1 MLRLT
6 RLRLTNFGPFKGEQ
20 AIDFPQEDG
29 VTIIYGENMRG
40 KTSLL
45 NAIRFAFFGRI
56 LGRGRRD
63 AALHKVGNWE
73 EAAENKVYGFEVG
86 LDMTHAG
93 ARYRLVRTF
102 KPRPGVTE
110 PKDDGD
116 YVQDYFL
123 ERDGVVLS
131 RNRSKTELERI
142 LPEQIARFF
151 LFDGELL
158 QEYED
163 LLVTESNMG
172 PRISEAIERILGMP
186 VLTDTRDS
194 LTAAKERA
202 ENRHARAAQGDQKT
216 REFGNQLA
224 ALQSER
230 GVLHAD
236 LERQEKDL
244 DNLRMRKTG
253 LDEAIRRMQRV
264 SALFDKRDVIEG
276 DINTLKDRVA
286 EKKAQLGGSMASAWC
301 ALLGDRM
308 RTAIVDLRARETQLQ
323 TALIRTSV
331 LASFSADGQTTCPAC
346 LQPVSDE
353 TRHRV
358 EHSLAQHGGA
368 AGATEEQEIAA
379 VRRRIAALEHFV
391 DEANPQALRLEWDSI
406 TQDERQIYA
415 KGNEVKEIDA
425 QIADVDEETVRR
437 TRSDLESVIKQ
448 ISLLEQGLN
457 ETREALHKNA
467 VYRDNLQRKLD
478 KFAGSSFDV
487 ERRRRDLAADLEAL
501 FTKGIDV
508 FREQLRRKVEVDAT
522 EHFLQLTS
530 EPDYAGLRINDSY
543 GLTIIHKDGS
553 DIPVRSA
560 GAEHIVALS
569 LVGALQNNAPLRGPI
584 IIDSPFGRLDAT
596 HTDKT
601 VAALPSMAKQVVV
614 LVYEDELAPARARAG
629 LKGNLKAEWTLVRR
643 SARHT
648 ELKPRKD

>member
-6 RLRLTNFGPFKGEQ
+6 GLRLNNFGPFKGEQ
-20 AIDFPQEDG
+20 SIDFPQEDG

-110 PKDDGD
+110 PQDDSD

-123 ERDGVVLS
+123 ERDGVLLS
-131 RNRSKTELERI
+131 RGQSKTEIERI

-163 LLVTESNMG
+163 LLVAESDMG
-172 PRISEAIERILGMP
+172 PKIADAIERILGMP

-216 REFGNQLA
+216 REFGTQLA

-230 GVLHAD
+230 GVLQAD

-244 DNLRMRKTG
+244 DGLRTRKTSLEEAMRK
-253 LDEAIRRMQRV
+253 MQRV
-264 SALFDKRDVIEG
+264 AALFEKRDVLEG
-276 DINTLKDRVA
+276 DIKGLKKDVA
-286 EKKAQLGGSMASAWC
+286 DKKEGLGGSMTSAWC

-308 RTAIVDLRARETQLQ
+308 RAKITDLRARESQLQ
-323 TALIRTSV
+323 TVLIRASV
-331 LASFSADGQTTCPAC
+331 LANFSTEGEKTCPAC
-346 LQPVSDE
+346 LQPVAE
-353 TRHRV
+353 EARNRV
-358 EHSLAQHGGA
+358 RESLAPYGGS
-368 AGATEEQEIAA
+368 AGPTEEQEIAA
-379 VRRRIAALEHFV
+379 VRRRIAALEGFV
-391 DEANPQALRLEWDSI
+391 AEANPQALRLEWDSI
-406 TQDERQIYA
+406 ARDERQIHV
-415 KGNEVKEIDA
+415 KSNEVKEIDA
-425 QIADVDEETVRR
+425 QIADVDEEAVRR

-457 ETREALHKNA
+457 ATREALHKNA

-487 ERRRRDLAADLEAL
+487 ERKRRDLAADLEML
-501 FTKGIDV
+501 FSKGIDV
-508 FREQLRRKVEVDAT
+508 FREQLRRRVEADAT

-629 LKGNLKAEWTLVRR
+629 LGGHLNAEWTLVRR

>member
-6 RLRLTNFGPFKGEQ
+6 GLRLNNFGPFKGGQ
-20 AIDFPQEDG
+20 SIDFPEEDG

-73 EAAENKVYGFEVG
+73 EAAENKIYGFEVG

-110 PKDDGD
+110 PQDDSD

-123 ERDGVVLS
+123 ERDGVLLS
-131 RNRSKTELERI
+131 RGQSKTELERI

-163 LLVTESNMG
+163 LLVAESDMG
-172 PRISEAIERILGMP
+172 PKIADAIERILGMP

-230 GVLHAD
+230 GVLQAD

-244 DNLRMRKTG
+244 DGLRTRKTSLEEAMRK
-253 LDEAIRRMQRV
+253 MQRV
-264 SALFDKRDVIEG
+264 AALLEKRDVLEG
-276 DINTLKDRVA
+276 DIKTLKKSVA
-286 EKKAQLGGSMASAWC
+286 DKKEDLGGSMGSAWC

-308 RTAIVDLRARETQLQ
+308 RATVTDLRARETQLQ
-323 TALIRTSV
+323 TALIRASV
-331 LASFSADGQTTCPAC
+331 LASLSADGQTTCPAC
-346 LQPVSDE
+346 LQPVTDE
-353 TRHRV
+353 AKHRV
-358 EHSLAQHGGA
+358 QESLAQHGGS
-368 AGATEEQEIAA
+368 AGAAEEQEIAG
-379 VRRRIAALEHFV
+379 VHRRIAALEQYLG
-391 DEANPQALRLEWDSI
+391 EANPQALRLEWDSI
-406 TQDERQIYA
+406 ARDERQIHV
-415 KGNEVKEIDA
+415 KTNEVKEIDA
-425 QIADVDEETVRR
+425 QIADVNEEAVRR

-457 ETREALHKNA
+457 ETREALHQNGL
-467 VYRDNLQRKLD
+467 YRDNLQRKLD
-478 KFAGSSFDV
+478 KFAGSSFEV
-487 ERRRRDLAADLEAL
+487 ERKRRDLAAELEQL

-508 FREQLRRKVEVDAT
+508 FREQLRRRVEADAT

-543 GLTIIHKDGS
+543 GLTIVHKDGS

-601 VAALPSMAKQVVV
+601 VAALPNMAKQVVV

-629 LKGNLKAEWTLVRR
+629 LGSHLKAEWTLVRR

>member
-6 RLRLTNFGPFKGEQ
+6 RLHLTNFGPFKGSQ
-20 AIDFPQEDG
+20 SIDFPQDDG

-40 KTSLL
+40 KTTLL

-63 AALHKVGNWE
+63 TALHKVGNWE
-73 EAAENKVYGFEVG
+73 EAAENKIFGFEVG
-86 LDMTHAG
+86 LDLTHAG

-102 KPRPGVTE
+102 KPRPGVSE
-110 PKDDGD
+110 PQEDSD
-116 YVQDYFL
+116 YAQDYFL
-123 ERDGVVLS
+123 ERDGVLLS
-131 RNRSKTELERI
+131 RNQSKMELERI

-163 LLVTESNMG
+163 LLVSASDMG
-172 PRISEAIERILGMP
+172 PKIADAIERILGMP
-186 VLTDTRDS
+186 VLTNTRDS

-216 REFGNQLA
+216 REFGTQLA

-236 LERQEKDL
+236 LERQDKDL
-244 DNLRMRKTG
+244 DGLRTRKTG
-253 LDEAIRRMQRV
+253 LEEAMRRMQRV
-264 SALFDKRDVIEG
+264 ATLFEKRDVLVG
-276 DINTLKDRVA
+276 DIKGLKKDVA
-286 EKKAQLGGSMASAWC
+286 DKKERLGGSMAFAWC

-308 RTAIVDLRARETQLQ
+308 RATITDLRARETQLQ
-323 TALIRTSV
+323 TALIRASV
-331 LASFSADGQTTCPAC
+331 LASLSANGQSICPAC
-346 LQPVSDE
+346 LQPVTE
-353 TRHRV
+353 EARHRV
-358 EHSLAQHGGA
+358 QESLTQHGNL
-368 AGATEEQEIAA
+368 AGVAEEQELAG
-379 VRRRIAALEHFV
+379 VRRRIAALEQFV
-391 DEANPQALRLEWDSI
+391 GEANPQALRLEWDSI
-406 TQDERQIYA
+406 ARDERQIYV

-425 QIADVDEETVRR
+425 QIADVDEESVRR
-437 TRSDLESVIKQ
+437 TRSDLESIIKQ
-448 ISLLEQGLN
+448 ISLLEQGVN
-457 ETREALHKNA
+457 ATREALLKNA
-467 VYRDNLQRKLD
+467 SYRDNLQRKLD

-487 ERRRRDLAADLEAL
+487 ERRRRDLAADLEDL
-501 FTKGIDV
+501 FTKGISV
-508 FREQLRRKVEVDAT
+508 FREHLRRRVEADAT

-530 EPDYAGLRINDSY
+530 EPDYASLRINDSY
-543 GLTIIHKDGS
+543 GLTIVHKDGG

-584 IIDSPFGRLDAT
+584 IVDSPFGRLDAT

-601 VAALPSMAKQVVV
+601 VAALPSMAKQVVL
-614 LVYEDELAPARARAG
+614 LVYEDELAPARARTG
-629 LKGNLKAEWTLVRR
+629 LKGHLKAEWTLVRR

>member
-20 AIDFPQEDG
+20 SIDFPQEDG

-63 AALHKVGNWE
+63 TALHKVGNWE
-73 EAAENKVYGFEVG
+73 EAAENKVFGFEVG

-131 RNRSKTELERI
+131 RGQSKTELERI

-163 LLVTESNMG
+163 LLVAESDMG
-172 PRISEAIERILGMP
+172 PKISDAIERILGMP
-186 VLTDTRDS
+186 VLTNTRDS

-230 GVLHAD
+230 TVLQTD

-244 DNLRMRKTG
+244 DGLRTRKTG
-253 LDEAIRRMQRV
+253 LEEAMRKMQRV
-264 SALFDKRDVIEG
+264 MALFDKRDVLES
-276 DINTLKDRVA
+276 DIKTLKEAVA
-286 EKKAQLGGSMASAWC
+286 GKKELLGGSMASAWC
-301 ALLGDRM
+301 ALLGDKM
-308 RTAIVDLRARETQLQ
+308 RAAITDLRARETQLQ
-323 TALIRTSV
+323 TVLIRTSV
-331 LASFSADGQTTCPAC
+331 LASLAADGQTTCPAC

-353 TRHRV
+353 ARQHV
-358 EHSLAQHGGA
+358 QESLAQHGGA
-368 AGATEEQEIAA
+368 AGADEQREVTA
-379 VRRRIAALEHFV
+379 VRRRIAALEQFIG
-391 DEANPQALRLEWDSI
+391 DANPQALRLEWDSI
-406 TQDERQIYA
+406 AQDERQIYA
-415 KGNEVKEIDA
+415 KGNEIKEIDA
-425 QIADVDEETVRR
+425 QIADVNEEAVRR

-448 ISLLEQGLN
+448 ISLLEQGLGK
-457 ETREALHKNA
+457 TREALHNNA

-478 KFAGSSFDV
+478 KFAGSGFEV

-501 FTKGIDV
+501 FVRGIDV
-508 FREQLRRKVEVDAT
+508 FREQLRRKVEADAT
-522 EHFLQLTS
+522 AHFLQLTS

-584 IIDSPFGRLDAT
+584 IVDSPFGRLDAT

-601 VAALPSMAKQVVV
+601 VAALPSMAEQVVV

-629 LKGNLKAEWTLVRR
+629 LKGHLKAEWTLVRR

>member
-20 AIDFPQEDG
+20 SIDFPQEDG

-73 EAAENKVYGFEVG
+73 EAAEKKVFGFEVG

-102 KPRPGVTE
+102 KPRPGVAE

-123 ERDGVVLS
+123 ERDGVVLG
-131 RNRSKTELERI
+131 RGQSKTELERI

-163 LLVTESNMG
+163 LLVAESDMG
-172 PRISEAIERILGMP
+172 PKISEAIERILGMP

-230 GVLHAD
+230 SVLQAD

-244 DNLRMRKTG
+244 DGLRTRKTG
-253 LDEAIRRMQRV
+253 LEEAMRKMQRV
-264 SALFDKRDVIEG
+264 MALFEKRDVLEG
-276 DINTLKDRVA
+276 DIKTLKERIT
-286 EKKAQLGGSMASAWC
+286 EKKEQLGGSMASAWC

-308 RTAIVDLRARETQLQ
+308 RTAIIDLRARETQLQ

-331 LASFSADGQTTCPAC
+331 LAGLAEDGQTTCPAC

-353 TRHRV
+353 ARQHV
-358 EHSLAQHGGA
+358 QESLAQHGGA
-368 AGATEEQEIAA
+368 AGADEEREVAA
-379 VRRRIAALEHFV
+379 VRRRIAALEQFIG
-391 DEANPQALRLEWDSI
+391 EANPQALRLEWDSI
-406 TQDERQIYA
+406 AQDERQIYA
-415 KGNEVKEIDA
+415 KGNEIKEIDA
-425 QIADVDEETVRR
+425 QIADVNEEAVRR

-448 ISLLEQGLN
+448 ISLLEQGLGK
-457 ETREALHKNA
+457 TREALHNNA

-478 KFAGSSFDV
+478 KFAGSGFEV

-501 FTKGIDV
+501 FVRGIDV
-508 FREQLRRKVEVDAT
+508 FREQLRRKVEADAT
-522 EHFLQLTS
+522 AHFLQLTS

-584 IIDSPFGRLDAT
+584 IVDSPFGRLDAT

-601 VAALPSMAKQVVV
+601 VAALPSMAEQVVV
-614 LVYEDELAPARARAG
+614 LVYEDELAPARGRAG
-629 LKGNLKAEWTLVRR
+629 IKGDFKAGLTLVRR
-643 SARHT
+643 WARHT
-648 ELKPRKD
+648 QNKPPKD

>member
-6 RLRLTNFGPFKGEQ
+6 GLHLTNFGPFKGKQ
-20 AIDFPQEDG
+20 SIDFPAEDG

-73 EAAENKVYGFEVG
+73 EAADNGIFGFEVE
-86 LDMTHAG
+86 LEMAHAG

-110 PKDDGD
+110 PTHDSD
-116 YVQDYFL
+116 YIQDYFL
-123 ERDGVVLS
+123 ERDGVMLS
-131 RNRSKTELERI
+131 RGRSKTELELI

-163 LLVTESNMG
+163 LLVAESDMG
-172 PRISEAIERILGMP
+172 SKISEAIERILGMP
-186 VLTDTRDS
+186 VLTNTRDS
-194 LTAAKERA
+194 LTAARERA
-202 ENRHARAAQGDQKT
+202 EGRRARAAQGDQKT

-230 GVLHAD
+230 GVLQED
-236 LERQEKDL
+236 LERQEKEL
-244 DNLRMRKTG
+244 EGLRTRKTG
-253 LDEAIRRMQRV
+253 LDEAVRKMQRV
-264 SALFDKRDVIEG
+264 AALYDKRDGLEE
-276 DINTLKDRVA
+276 DIKD
-286 EKKAQLGGSMASAWC
+286 KKARVTTKKEALSASMSTAWC

-308 RTAIVDLRARETQLQ
+308 RTALGDLKARDTQLQ

-331 LASFSADGQTTCPAC
+331 LAGLSAEGETTCPAC
-346 LQPVSDE
+346 LQPVSEDA
-353 TRHRV
+353 RARV
-358 EHSLAQHGGA
+358 QASLAQHGGA
-368 AGATEEQEIAA
+368 AGESEERELAA
-379 VRRRIAALEHFV
+379 VRRRTAALEQFIAA
-391 DEANPQALRLEWDSI
+391 ANPLALRLEWDSI
-406 TQDERQIYA
+406 AQDEREIYA
-415 KGNEVKEIDA
+415 KGNEVKEINA
-425 QIADVDEETVRR
+425 QIEDVDEDAVRR
-437 TRSDLESVIKQ
+437 TRSDLESVIRQ
-448 ISLLEQGLN
+448 ISLLEQGLLA
-457 ETREALHKNA
+457 TREALHSNT

-487 ERRRRDLAADLEAL
+487 ERDRRDMAADLEAL
-501 FTKGIDV
+501 FTKGIEV
-508 FREQLRRKVEVDAT
+508 FREQLRRQVEADAT

-530 EPDYAGLRINDSY
+530 EDDYASLRINDSY
-543 GLTIIHKDGS
+543 GLTIMHKDGS
-553 DIPVRSA
+553 EIPVRSA

-584 IIDSPFGRLDAT
+584 IVDSPFGRLDAT

-601 VAALPSMAKQVVV
+601 VAALPSMASQVIL
-614 LVYEDELAPARARAG
+614 LVYEDELAPARARRG
-629 LKGNLKAEWTLVRR
+629 LGSNLRAEWTLQRR

-648 ELKPRKD
+648 ELKLRKD

>member
-6 RLRLTNFGPFKGEQ
+6 GLRLTNFGPFKGEQ
-20 AIDFPQEDG
+20 AISFPLEDG

-73 EAAENKVYGFEVG
+73 EAAENKVYGFEVA

-110 PKDDGD
+110 PEDDSD

-163 LLVTESNMG
+163 LLVAESDMG

-224 ALQSER
+224 ALHSER
-230 GVLHAD
+230 GVLQAD

-244 DNLRMRKTG
+244 DGLRNRKTG
-253 LDEAIRRMQRV
+253 LDEAIRKMQRV
-264 SALFDKRDVIEG
+264 AALFDKRDVIES
-276 DINTLKDRVA
+276 DIKALKDNVT
-286 EKKAQLGGSMASAWC
+286 EKKARLGGSMASAWC

-308 RTAIVDLRARETQLQ
+308 RATIIDLRARETQLQ

-331 LASFSADGQTTCPAC
+331 LAGLSVEGQTICPAC

-353 TRHRV
+353 ARHRV
-358 EHSLAQHGGA
+358 EHSLVQHGGA
-368 AGATEEQEIAA
+368 AGAAEEQEIAA
-379 VRRRIAALEHFV
+379 VRRRIAAVEYFLG
-391 DEANPQALRLEWDSI
+391 EANPQALRLEWDSI
-406 TQDERQIYA
+406 AQDERLIYA

-457 ETREALHKNA
+457 NTREALHNNS

-508 FREQLRRKVEVDAT
+508 FREQLRRKVEADAT
-522 EHFLQLTS
+522 QHFLQLTS

-553 DIPVRSA
+553 EIPVRSA

-629 LKGNLKAEWTLVRR
+629 LKGNLRAEWTLVRR

-648 ELKPRKD
+648 ELKQRKD

>member
-20 AIDFPQEDG
+20 SIDFPREDG

-63 AALHKVGNWE
+63 AALHNVGNWE
-73 EAAENKVYGFEVG
+73 EAKERKVYGFEVS

-102 KPRPGVTE
+102 KLRPGVTE
-110 PKDDGD
+110 PTDDAD

-131 RNRSKTELERI
+131 RNQSKTELDRI
-142 LPEQIARFF
+142 LPEKIARFF

-163 LLVTESNMG
+163 LLVAESDMG
-172 PRISEAIERILGMP
+172 PKISEAIERILGMP

-230 GVLHAD
+230 GVLQAD
-236 LERQEKDL
+236 LERQEADL
-244 DNLRMRKTG
+244 DGLRTRKTSLEEAMRK
-253 LDEAIRRMQRV
+253 MQRV
-264 SALFDKRDVIEG
+264 AALFDKRDVLES
-276 DINTLKDRVA
+276 DIKALKERVA
-286 EKKAQLGGSMASAWC
+286 EKKERLGGSMASAWC

-308 RTAIVDLRARETQLQ
+308 RAAIVDLRTRETELQ
-323 TALIRTSV
+323 TAFIRTSV
-331 LASFSADGQTTCPAC
+331 LTSLSADGQTICPAC

-353 TRHRV
+353 ARHRV
-358 EHSLAQHGGA
+358 RESLAQHGGS
-368 AGATEEQEIAA
+368 AGAGAEQEISGI
-379 VRRRIAALEHFV
+379 RRRIAALEKFV
-391 DEANPQALRLEWDSI
+391 GEANPQALRLEWDSI
-406 TQDERQIYA
+406 AQDERQIYA
-415 KGNEVKEIDA
+415 KGNEVKEIDT
-425 QIADVDEETVRR
+425 QISDVNEETVRR
-437 TRSDLESVIKQ
+437 TRSDLESIIKQ
-448 ISLLEQGLN
+448 MSLLEQGLN
-457 ETREALHKNA
+457 KTRDSLHKNA
-467 VYRDNLQRKLD
+467 GYRDNLQRKLD
-478 KFAGSSFDV
+478 KLAGSSFDV

-501 FTKGIDV
+501 FTKGIDE
-508 FREQLRRKVEVDAT
+508 FREQLRHKVEADAT
-522 EHFLQLTS
+522 DHFLQLTS
-530 EPDYAGLRINDSY
+530 EPDYASLRINDTY
-543 GLTIIHKDGS
+543 GLTIVHKDGG

-584 IIDSPFGRLDAT
+584 IVDSPFGRLDAT

-614 LVYEDELAPARARAG
+614 LVYEDELAPTRARAG

-648 ELKPRKD
+648 ELRPRKD